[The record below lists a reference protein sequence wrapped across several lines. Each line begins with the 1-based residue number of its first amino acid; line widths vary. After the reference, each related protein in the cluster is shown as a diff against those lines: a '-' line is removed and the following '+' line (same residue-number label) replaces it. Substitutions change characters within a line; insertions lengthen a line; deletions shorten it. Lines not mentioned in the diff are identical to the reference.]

1 MIQFDY
7 DLSTRLKPPTSLHPS
22 FTKTI
27 HLGSAK
33 IHHFRFRRSDRG
45 YQRGG
50 NSLGWPYRVTRC
62 HLAWMIF
69 LRIWDPM
76 GWKSPF
82 CTTILGYR
90 VVISKVFLMFIIAS
104 GKWSNLTN
112 IFFADGLVQPP
123 FWGNMFGTC
132 FPFASKSRFPR
143 IQAARHVSQKSPS
156 AGRLEV
162 NSGNFRIFSNTFR
175 VT

>member
-90 VVISKVFLMFIIAS
+90 VVISKVFLMFIIAWGNDPIWRS
-104 GKWSNLTN
+104 YFCRWVGSTT
-112 IFFADGLVQPP
+112 I
-123 FWGNMFGTC
+123 WGNMFGTVSLLHRRV
-132 FPFASKSRFPR
+132 AS
-143 IQAARHVSQKSPS
+143 HPS
-156 AGRLEV
+156 IGINHQAGRLRWV
-162 NSGNFRIFSNTFR
+162 GNFRIFQTPSESLAGILGAI
-175 VT
+175 